1 MSQGRD
7 ESGRYTPTGTES
19 DILRALREH
28 PEPVAT
34 AQDLADKLDVTSETV
49 RRHLSSLRDRGVVA
63 RKQAGARAVVWWVA
77 ETGDGEEIAP
87 AEPLTAITGMLDEE
101 AADEA
106 RQRSEEWREEF
117 DDELSPGNEA

>member
-1 MSQGRD
+1 MIGASSHENKPGRAP
-7 ESGRYTPTGTES
+7 SYGGWPRP
-19 DILRALREH
+19 
-28 PEPVAT
+28 
-34 AQDLADKLDVTSETV
+34 
-49 RRHLSSLRDRGVVA
+49 
-63 RKQAGARAVVWWVA
+63 
-77 ETGDGEEIAP
+77 DGEEIAP